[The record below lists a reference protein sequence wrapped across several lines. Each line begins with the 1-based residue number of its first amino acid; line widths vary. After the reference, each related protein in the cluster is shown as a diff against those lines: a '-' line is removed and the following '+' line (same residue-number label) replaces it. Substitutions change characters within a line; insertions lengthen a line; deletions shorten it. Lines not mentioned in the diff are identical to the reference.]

1 MIPTSFENEQ
11 ELQRVLAENPR
22 LLVAAID
29 FISARAQSTVTQL
42 DDAARGALE
51 RALRTFAGKDGDG
64 SVPAGRTPS
73 PPGIRLVGSAASY
86 RKPAV
91 PAWRSSTQY
100 QFVKRAGVWIETYRE
115 DPFAARSLIA
125 ARATETAP
133 DPGRVQWDG

>member
-11 ELQRVLAENPR
+11 ELQRVLAEVIVAVDALQPSLHR
-22 LLVAAID
+22 MITLLAEH
-29 FISARAQSTVTQL
+29 SSL
-42 DDAARGALE
+42 DLQCVVVDSG
-51 RALRTFAGKDGDG
+51 G
-64 SVPAGRTPS
+64 SVPVDRAPS
-73 PPGIRLVGSAASY
+73 PKGIRLVGSAASY

-115 DPFAARSLIA
+115 DPFAARSLLA
-125 ARATETAP
+125 ARVTETPP